1 MKNQSASKS
10 WFLRAQNLLP
20 IYSYFNTKCS
30 LCENEEQHCCSRI
43 LYNSLDR
50 SHPPRNVEGRYVQW
64 VHKEYADSGRLQWEC
79 FSGLNDFTW
88 SDHLNVCTDV
98 TNLYEGKL
106 LLAGVVVSGGPLVLL
121 GVVGALFIGVLV
133 CGMYQFPGIL
143 QEELGRGRITLT
155 FINTNI
161 SAGITHHAFSPHH
174 FHNMSAP
181 LWQQLHA
188 LQGQVKQLPVLSVS
202 LLGFL
207 TPWPGHHLHQHKNKR
222 HLRLNPHNPDFLT
235 VQISAEK
242 KKISINLNTNKNGPP
257 RIYLSC
263 PYHSCVQCI
272 SDPQVS

>member
-1 MKNQSASKS
+1 MAWLNTLSMRPISTCSPFIIAITCESTTVDQGREFKWIK
-10 WFLRAQNLLP
+10 RPILP
-20 IYSYFNTKCS
+20 FHEK
-30 LCENEEQHCCSRI
+30 
-43 LYNSLDR
+43 LDR

-98 TNLYEGKL
+98 TDLYEGKL

-121 GVVGALFIGVLV
+121 GVVRALFIGVLV

-143 QEELGRGRITLT
+143 QEELGRGRVTLT

-181 LWQQLHA
+181 L
-188 LQGQVKQLPVLSVS
+188 
-202 LLGFL
+202 
-207 TPWPGHHLHQHKNKR
+207 
-222 HLRLNPHNPDFLT
+222 
-235 VQISAEK
+235 
-242 KKISINLNTNKNGPP
+242 
-257 RIYLSC
+257 
-263 PYHSCVQCI
+263 
-272 SDPQVS
+272 